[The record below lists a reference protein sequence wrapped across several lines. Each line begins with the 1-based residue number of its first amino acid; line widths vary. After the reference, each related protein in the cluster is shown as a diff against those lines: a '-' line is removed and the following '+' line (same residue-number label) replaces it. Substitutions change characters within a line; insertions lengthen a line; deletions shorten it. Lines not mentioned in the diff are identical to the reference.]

1 MTFSN
6 LPIDIDALP
15 RLEDAPLHPVQRRYA
30 WLGLA
35 VTAAVLLTLGGIA
48 RLLRDATAQPLLY
61 DPWLWRL
68 WAVAALIL
76 PIWVY
81 FSRRS
86 IAYGLRQHD
95 LHRASGLLFR
105 RHTVQPLARLQH
117 VEEYRGPLER
127 WLGLSS
133 LRVFSAGH
141 GSATFVIPGLT
152 QTRARTLRSQILAYG
167 RG

>member
-15 RLEDAPLHPVQRRYA
+15 RLEEAPLYPVQRRYA

-35 VTAAVLLTLGGIA
+35 VTAAALLILGGVA
-48 RLLRDATAQPLLY
+48 RLLRDIAAQPLLHE
-61 DPWLWRL
+61 PWLWRA
-68 WAVAALIL
+68 WAVALLLL
-76 PIWVY
+76 PVWVY
-81 FSRRS
+81 LSRRS
-86 IAYGLRQHD
+86 IAFGLREHD
-95 LHRASGLLFR
+95 LHRVSGLLFR
-105 RHTVQPLARLQH
+105 RHAVQPLARLQH